1 MPVNRGPMDSG
12 TTGIAVRCTT
22 GAPGPV
28 PVVPGG
34 CGRTTG
40 TGRAA
45 AGADPPE
52 GDADAYGAEAPG
64 EGGDAYGSAGAGC
77 GAGDGGAGTRA
88 GGDSTRSRAE
98 GWTPGPDGTAGP
110 PRAERCTSRRR
121 EPPIDA
127 PRPARPVPV
136 AARTLPPSG
145 AGRAGPA
152 EPPDGAP
159 PGAPPDTER

>member
-1 MPVNRGPMDSG
+1 MDSG
-12 TTGIAVRCTT
+12 TTGSAVRCTA
-22 GAPGPV
+22 GAAGPV

-52 GDADAYGAEAPG
+52 GDADAYG
-64 EGGDAYGSAGAGC
+64 SVGAGC
-77 GAGDGGAGTRA
+77 GAGDGGAGTRP
-88 GGDSTRSRAE
+88 GRGSPWSRAD
-98 GWTPGPDGTAGP
+98 GVTSGPDGTTGP

-127 PRPARPVPV
+127 PRPTRPVPV
-136 AARTLPPSG
+136 AARPLPPSG
-145 AGRAGPA
+145 AGRA
-152 EPPDGAP
+152 EPVEPPDGARPDGAP
-159 PGAPPDTER
+159 PGVLPGAER